1 MDPLNA
7 VALPDNGM
15 LTVNQQQML
24 QPNMLSQ
31 QQPNFTSSSML
42 GYQQQSSS
50 MLQRNFLA
58 NNSGSGSAISSRLS
72 TVSKHSMSQNMASNL
87 HHPANDMS
95 LKGSISMVN
104 PSSPPIPR
112 TCNVSS
118 SLFWTPSVSSG
129 IITSSSAGDGQYRPP
144 TGFIGDPHLQKERH
158 PHPDSLRHPFQQ
170 HAYTIVDPQHQQN
183 A

>member
-1 MDPLNA
+1 
-7 VALPDNGM
+7 
-15 LTVNQQQML
+15 
-24 QPNMLSQ
+24 
-31 QQPNFTSSSML
+31 
-42 GYQQQSSS
+42 
-50 MLQRNFLA
+50 
-58 NNSGSGSAISSRLS
+58 
-72 TVSKHSMSQNMASNL
+72 
-87 HHPANDMS
+87 MS

-112 TCNVSS
+112 SCNVSS
-118 SLFWTPSVSSG
+118 SLVWTPSVSSG

-183 A
+183 APPQPQGNTISQSMFNQIYNSQTRNAKIPFSQGLEFNFGGNCFRI